1 MGGALRRGP
10 GARVQAR
17 LSAGERRDQYLRKR
31 RAPQQPSVRSL
42 AVPLSNDAP
51 VPAVVQGGREK
62 DVGEEAQTIGRGTT
76 TREAAQEIAR
86 NVPGVIEHPI
96 QKGRIPRTVAAA
108 LHYNLQKSRHI
119 SLNTDSFCRSPES
132 RLYLKRKETYE
143 KSMPGENGSCRFR
156 GQRRDS
162 CVVAAYGCCPGPRV
176 ATEAGGGQG
185 GIGEEQAGLGTVCL
199 DRAADHQLERRSQ
212 KADDVRSAFGP
223 RWPTAK
229 NRGCCDA
236 AIVRRRARRPAERTR
251 QGKKERGVSG
261 ARAAARGPGAP
272 IRAT

>member
-31 RAPQQPSVRSL
+31 RAPQKPSVRSF

-132 RLYLKRKETYE
+132 RLDLRERRLRRLMKTQYLTKMVAAGFTV
-143 KSMPGENGSCRFR
+143 SATILALWPLT
-156 GQRRDS
+156 
-162 CVVAAYGCCPGPRV
+162 VVAQDPELQQKLAAV
-176 ATEAGGGQG
+176 KEA
-185 GIGEEQAGLGTVCL
+185 
-199 DRAADHQLERRSQ
+199 S
-212 KADDVRSAFGP
+212 
-223 RWPTAK
+223 AK
-229 NRGCCDA
+229 NKQA
-236 AIVRRRARRPAERTR
+236 LAQYAWTEKQT
-251 QGKKERGVSG
+251 VSLKG
-261 ARAAARGPGAP
+261 
-272 IRAT
+272 